1 MKCSPPNRN
10 TMKEKSKQRPEPKL
24 NLSKSAMRR
33 YMVIDSLLRNPLRRF
48 PTMEEIIES
57 CENKLDYSPSIET
70 IQKDIKN
77 MKLEHPHGFSA
88 PIRFCRIN
96 MGYEYTDPNYTLTA
110 LSLQEQEI
118 ITIENAIELINAI
131 GGSRIGAKFNHAM
144 QKVLSA
150 TLEKRDTADR
160 LPVLQTMNLPVSKGL
175 EHFDLF
181 YGACKESIPL
191 SFIHFSYQK
200 REFKHIC
207 LHPFLI
213 KEFENR
219 WYLIGYSE
227 SHRGIRTFGIDRISE
242 PELIKKDFI
251 SSDTQTVIDY
261 LHDIYGVYPIPSQ
274 KKTTITIHASQM
286 ATHYLNAYPLHRS
299 QQLTKRNNGDSVIT
313 FELIPSVE
321 LAQYVLSQGKHLKV
335 ISPSWFVEFTQNMKS

>member
-1 MKCSPPNRN
+1 
-10 TMKEKSKQRPEPKL
+10 
-24 NLSKSAMRR
+24 
-33 YMVIDSLLRNPLRRF
+33 
-48 PTMEEIIES
+48 
-57 CENKLDYSPSIET
+57 
-70 IQKDIKN
+70 
-77 MKLEHPHGFSA
+77 
-88 PIRFCRIN
+88 
-96 MGYEYTDPNYTLTA
+96 
-110 LSLQEQEI
+110 
-118 ITIENAIELINAI
+118 
-131 GGSRIGAKFNHAM
+131 M

-181 YGACKESIPL
+181 YSACKESIPL